1 MRTRIERGLPMLG
14 FLSKIFTWWNGA
26 SAGAAWTIW
35 RSGEL
40 VGEDQFGN
48 RYYQERKGGTG
59 ADGKTRRWVVYNG
72 YADASRVP
80 SDWHGWL
87 HHTFDDA
94 PAEAAL
100 PRRPWELDHEPNH
113 TGTLRAYRP
122 AGSLAFGSRRQRQ
135 ESSADYE
142 PWTPGE

>member
-1 MRTRIERGLPMLG
+1 MLG

-48 RYYQERKGGTG
+48 RYYQERKAGTG
-59 ADGKTRRWVVYNG
+59 ADGKTRRWVVYKG

-94 PAEAAL
+94 PTGATM

-122 AGSLAFGSRRQRQ
+122 AGSLAFGSRRVRQ
-135 ESSADYE
+135 ETSADYE